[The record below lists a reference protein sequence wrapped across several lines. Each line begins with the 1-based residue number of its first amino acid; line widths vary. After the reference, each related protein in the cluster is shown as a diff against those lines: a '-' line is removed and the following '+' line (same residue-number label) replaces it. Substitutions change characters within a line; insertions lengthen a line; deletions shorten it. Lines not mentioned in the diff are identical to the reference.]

1 MNLKEKKETLQDKIK
16 NFSSYLFSA
25 ILSSVK
31 TLNKHN
37 KKEWKFF
44 QNQKNIIEYN
54 EQCKKCNNKC
64 KQSFRAELISCPN
77 FNLRSCI
84 K

>member
-1 MNLKEKKETLQDKIK
+1 MNLKEKKETLQDKVKKI
-16 NFSSYLFSA
+16 STYLLSTT
-25 ILSSVK
+25 LSSVK
-31 TLNKHN
+31 NLNEQK

-44 QNQKNIIEYN
+44 LNRKNIIEFN

-64 KQSFRAELISCPN
+64 KQSFRAEIISCPN
-77 FNLRSCI
+77 FNLRSCV

>member
-44 QNQKNIIEYN
+44 FDRKNVIEYN

-64 KQSFRAELISCPN
+64 KQSFRAEIISCPN
-77 FNLRSCI
+77 FNLRSCV

>member
-31 TLNKHN
+31 TLNKRN

-44 QNQKNIIEYN
+44 LDRKNVIEYN

-64 KQSFRAELISCPN
+64 KQSFRAKIISCPN
-77 FNLRSCI
+77 FNLRSCV

>member
-1 MNLKEKKETLQDKIK
+1 MNLKEKNEAMQDKIRS
-16 NFSSYLFSA
+16 FSSHL
-25 ILSSVK
+25 LSSIVSLVK
-31 TLNKHN
+31 NLNERK

-44 QNQKNIIEYN
+44 QNQKCIIEYN

-64 KQSFRAELISCPN
+64 KQSFRAELIICPN
-77 FNLRSCI
+77 FNLRSCV

>member
-16 NFSSYLFSA
+16 NFSSYLLSA

-31 TLNKHN
+31 TLNMHS

-44 QNQKNIIEYN
+44 LNRKNVIEYN
-54 EQCKKCNNKC
+54 EQCKNCNNKC
-64 KQSFRAELISCPN
+64 KQSFRAEIISCPN
-77 FNLRSCI
+77 FNLRSCV

>member
-1 MNLKEKKETLQDKIK
+1 MNLKEKNEAMQDKIR
-16 NFSSYLFSA
+16 NFSLHLLSS

-31 TLNKHN
+31 SLKKHN

-44 QNQKNIIEYN
+44 QNPKNIIEYN

>member
-16 NFSSYLFSA
+16 NFSSYLLSS

-31 TLNKHN
+31 TLNKLN
-37 KKEWKFF
+37 KKEWKVFL
-44 QNQKNIIEYN
+44 NQKNIVEYN
-54 EQCKKCNNKC
+54 EQCKNCNNKC
-64 KQSFRAELISCPN
+64 KQSFRAEIISCPN
-77 FNLRSCI
+77 FNLRSCV

>member
-31 TLNKHN
+31 ILNKHN

-44 QNQKNIIEYN
+44 LDRKNVIEYN
-54 EQCKKCNNKC
+54 EQCKMCNNKC
-64 KQSFRAELISCPN
+64 KQSFRAEIISCPN
-77 FNLRSCI
+77 FNLRSCV

>member
-16 NFSSYLFSA
+16 NFSSYLLSA
-25 ILSSVK
+25 ILSSVE

-44 QNQKNIIEYN
+44 LDRKNVIEYN
-54 EQCKKCNNKC
+54 EQCKSCNNKC
-64 KQSFRAELISCPN
+64 QQSFRAEIISCPN
-77 FNLRSCI
+77 FNLRSCV

>member
-16 NFSSYLFSA
+16 NFSSYLLSA

-44 QNQKNIIEYN
+44 RNQRNNVGYN
-54 EQCKKCNNKC
+54 ERCNQCKNKC
-64 KQSFRAELISCPN
+64 KQSFRAEIISCPN
-77 FNLRSCI
+77 FNLRSCV

>member
-16 NFSSYLFSA
+16 NLSSYLFSA

-44 QNQKNIIEYN
+44 LDRKNVIEYN

-64 KQSFRAELISCPN
+64 KQSLRAEIISCPN
-77 FNLRSCI
+77 FNLRSCV

>member
-1 MNLKEKKETLQDKIK
+1 MNLKEKKEALHDKGR
-16 NFSSYLFSA
+16 NFSSYLLSA

-31 TLNKHN
+31 TLSKHN

-44 QNQKNIIEYN
+44 LNRKNVIEYN
-54 EQCKKCNNKC
+54 EQCKNCNNKC
-64 KQSFRAELISCPN
+64 KQSFRAETISCPN
-77 FNLRSCI
+77 FILGSCI

>member
-37 KKEWKFF
+37 KKE
-44 QNQKNIIEYN
+44 
-54 EQCKKCNNKC
+54 CN
-64 KQSFRAELISCPN
+64 
-77 FNLRSCI
+77 
-84 K
+84 